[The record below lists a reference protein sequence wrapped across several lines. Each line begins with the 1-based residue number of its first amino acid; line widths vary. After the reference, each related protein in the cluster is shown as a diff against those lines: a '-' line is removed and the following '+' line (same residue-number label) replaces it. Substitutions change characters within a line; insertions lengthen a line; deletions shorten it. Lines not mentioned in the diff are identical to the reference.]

1 MLACNLPKPQRVK
14 HGKTPPKPKFELDF
28 VNFHTFCHTYG
39 TWMRRYG
46 GRDTK
51 GLVGTGRWKS
61 EQSASRYAHV
71 VPGEDA
77 MAAVRLPS
85 PKAIKG

>member
-1 MLACNLPKPQRVK
+1 
-14 HGKTPPKPKFELDF
+14 
-28 VNFHTFCHTYG
+28 
-39 TWMRRYG
+39 MRRYG

-77 MAAVRLPS
+77 MKATLLPVAGKAANG
-85 PKAIKG
+85 A